1 MYSLF
6 YTFND
11 SFDSSTRMKACF
23 RFEILILPLFLE
35 QWGAT
40 NSLFVIQILMRIKLV
55 FNFETLPIQRQYIH
69 SSVDDHSHL
78 FEQNKSLYVIVFR
91 YKTKKKKIYIYSI
104 RSLNFIKI
112 RTTQYACVF
121 VTKIAATFSRYR
133 IILFNFVNYYMF

>member
-11 SFDSSTRMKACF
+11 SFDSNTRMKACF

-40 NSLFVIQILMRIKLV
+40 SSLFVIQTLMRIKLV
-55 FNFETLPIQRQYIH
+55 LNFETLPIQRQYIH

-78 FEQNKSLYVIVFR
+78 FEQNKSLYLIVFW
-91 YKTKKKKIYIYSI
+91 YKTKKKNMYSI
-104 RSLNFIKI
+104 RPLNFIKV
-112 RTTQYACVF
+112 RTTQCACVF